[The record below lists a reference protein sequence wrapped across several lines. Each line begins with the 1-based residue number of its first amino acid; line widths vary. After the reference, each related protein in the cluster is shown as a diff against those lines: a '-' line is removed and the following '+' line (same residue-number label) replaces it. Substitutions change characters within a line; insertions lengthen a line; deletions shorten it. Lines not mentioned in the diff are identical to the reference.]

1 MFGRISRE
9 KKQDKE
15 INKESLKFIEPS
27 NSLVIKILND
37 EATDVKEELGITDDR
52 YKELYQLCSENLN
65 NYHKKGRVVV
75 MSEISKKLCHVN
87 ELYMSVLI
95 MERIIQGKSG
105 GDPLMGLL
113 AQLLGGGSK
122 EE

>member
-1 MFGRISRE
+1 MFGRISRKQIKDE
-9 KKQDKE
+9 KL
-15 INKESLKFIEPS
+15 NKESLKFIEPS

-37 EATDVKEELGITDDR
+37 EATDVKEELGITDTR
-52 YKELYQLCSENLN
+52 YEELHQICSEDLN
-65 NYHKKGRVVV
+65 THYKKGRVVV
-75 MSEISKKLCHVN
+75 MSEISKKLFHVN

-95 MERIIQGKSG
+95 MERIIQAKSS

-122 EE
+122 E